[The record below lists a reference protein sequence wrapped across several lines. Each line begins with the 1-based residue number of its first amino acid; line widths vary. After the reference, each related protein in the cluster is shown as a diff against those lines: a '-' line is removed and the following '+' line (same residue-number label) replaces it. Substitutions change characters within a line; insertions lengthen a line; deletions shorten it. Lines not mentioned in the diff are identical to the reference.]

1 MVLTITPLY
10 AEEVGH
16 PSAHRCLT
24 GFQGHLEPLATW
36 DIPMAEGP
44 PLDAVSVH
52 GAQPSPEDL
61 SGWPRAHRTQARPTA
76 DCESPVPGIMKQKGP
91 SVGCEVT

>member
-10 AEEVGH
+10 SEEVGH
-16 PSAHRCLT
+16 PSTHPCLT
-24 GFQGHLEPLATW
+24 GFQGHPEPLATR

-44 PLDAVSVH
+44 PLRAGAVSVR

-61 SGWPRAHRTQARPTA
+61 SGWPGAHRTWARRQDLLTVRDQCLA
-76 DCESPVPGIMKQKGP
+76 S
-91 SVGCEVT
+91 